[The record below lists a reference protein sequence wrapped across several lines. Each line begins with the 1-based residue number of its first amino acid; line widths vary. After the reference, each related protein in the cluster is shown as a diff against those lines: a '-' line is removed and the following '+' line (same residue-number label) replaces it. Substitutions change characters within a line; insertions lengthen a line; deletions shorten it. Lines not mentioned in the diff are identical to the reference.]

1 MSVYLLPA
9 AIQAATAYRS
19 KERVDCAGVVY
30 DALDALRDQ
39 LPKLVAARQAP
50 ERRED
55 SLFPGRRES
64 VGAAARRTGQRRR
77 LWFFQASTAELAVLD
92 QLQTT
97 SGARSRS
104 ELVSTAVEAYLLGRR
119 RRSR

>member
-9 AIQAATAYRS
+9 AIQAAATYRS
-19 KERVDCAGVVY
+19 KEHTDCAGVVY
-30 DALDALRDQ
+30 DAIDALRDR
-39 LPKLVAARQAP
+39 LPALVAARQAP
-50 ERRED
+50 ERREG

-64 VGAAARRTGQRRR
+64 ATAAARRTGQRRR
-77 LWFFQASTAELAVLD
+77 LWFFQATTAELAVLD